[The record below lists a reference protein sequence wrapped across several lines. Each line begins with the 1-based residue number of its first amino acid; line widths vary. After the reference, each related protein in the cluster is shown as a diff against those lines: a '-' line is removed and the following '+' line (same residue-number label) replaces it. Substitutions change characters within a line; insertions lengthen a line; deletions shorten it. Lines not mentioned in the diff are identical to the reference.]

1 MSTPAAPRSSPPE
14 FPACAACGDRLG
26 AYEPLWREVGEG
38 SFVATSLREERA
50 RPGDGEER
58 LFHAGCLDPPVAG
71 R

>member
-1 MSTPAAPRSSPPE
+1 MSAPAAPPLD

-38 SFVATSLREERA
+38 SFVATSLREVRA

-58 LFHAGCLDPPVAG
+58 LFHAGCLDPAVV
-71 R
+71 RR